1 MLSTGIIQYP
11 IEGPYQNST
20 IKSFNQLNP
29 PQEQSAVDV
38 KDDTNNEPDCVG
50 RTVPVVMKWAGQNMS
65 YKDMSYCVHSLI
77 IKYISY

>member
-1 MLSTGIIQYP
+1 MCVLSTGNIQYP

-20 IKSFNQLNP
+20 IKRFDQLY

-50 RTVPVVMKWAGQNMS
+50 RTVPVVMKWAGMINWYFNYNTS
-65 YKDMSYCVHSLI
+65 
-77 IKYISY
+77 